1 MDWLPFDL
9 HPEYP
14 REGISRSELLRRYG
28 VPFHENLER
37 WFEREGLVYNPP
49 PEVVPNSRAAL
60 RLTELARAQGKHAR
74 THDRLMQGYWEE
86 ALDIGDSDVLHAL
99 ATELGLESAAGAIE
113 GNEYGEEVARATAT
127 AYRAGINSIPA
138 FLLDGRLIVLGAQAD
153 EVFAQAF
160 AELGPAGD
168 PDAS

>member
-1 MDWLPFDL
+1 A
-9 HPEYP
+9 
-14 REGISRSELLRRYG
+14 RSELLLRYG

-99 ATELGLESAAGAIE
+99 ATVLGLESAAGAIE
-113 GNEYGEEVARATAT
+113 GNEYGEEV
-127 AYRAGINSIPA
+127 
-138 FLLDGRLIVLGAQAD
+138 
-153 EVFAQAF
+153 
-160 AELGPAGD
+160 
-168 PDAS
+168 